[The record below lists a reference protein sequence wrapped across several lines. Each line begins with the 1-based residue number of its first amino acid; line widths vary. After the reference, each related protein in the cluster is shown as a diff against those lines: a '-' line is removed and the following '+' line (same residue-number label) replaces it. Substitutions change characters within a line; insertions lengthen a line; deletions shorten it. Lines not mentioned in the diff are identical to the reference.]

1 MTVWYVLKKHQV
13 KTVVKRRKKSAC
25 TRYSK
30 EILGERAQL
39 DVMKVR
45 NGAYQFTAIDDCTR
59 LRTIRIY
66 PNKKAENTIH
76 FLGEILN
83 TFPFPVQRIQTDWGT
98 EFFNYDFQYEFYQI
112 QTNQTKD
119 SASEWQSRK
128 VSADR

>member
-45 NGAYQFTAIDDCTR
+45 NGAYQFTAIDGCTP
-59 LRTIRIY
+59 LRTIRVY
-66 PNKKAENTIH
+66 PNKKQK
-76 FLGEILN
+76 
-83 TFPFPVQRIQTDWGT
+83 VQFIFKFIKHRNKKTLIQ
-98 EFFNYDFQYEFYQI
+98 
-112 QTNQTKD
+112 
-119 SASEWQSRK
+119 
-128 VSADR
+128 

>member
-45 NGAYQFTAIDDCTR
+45 NGAYQFTAIDGCTP
-59 LRTIRIY
+59 LRTIRVY
-66 PNKKAENTIH
+66 PNKKAESTIH
-76 FLGEILN
+76 FLIHK
-83 TFPFPVQRIQTDWGT
+83 T
-98 EFFNYDFQYEFYQI
+98 
-112 QTNQTKD
+112 
-119 SASEWQSRK
+119 
-128 VSADR
+128 

>member
-45 NGAYQFTAIDDCTR
+45 NVRTR
-59 LRTIRIY
+59 GIY
-66 PNKKAENTIH
+66 APW
-76 FLGEILN
+76 
-83 TFPFPVQRIQTDWGT
+83 DW
-98 EFFNYDFQYEFYQI
+98 
-112 QTNQTKD
+112 
-119 SASEWQSRK
+119 A
-128 VSADR
+128 

>member
-1 MTVWYVLKKHQV
+1 MTVWRVLKKHQV
-13 KTVVKRRKKSAC
+13 KAVVKRRKKSDYI
-25 TRYSK
+25 RYSK
-30 EILGERAQL
+30 EIPGERVQL